1 MKKNSLLNIVK
12 VKKLLVLAVFLLLG
26 INSWAQEPDDKFL
39 EVTIDGPTAEFK
51 LTFTKTGEIEHNNA
65 TTGVLNIK
73 AEGGTAP
80 YKYFLY
86 KTGSLTPVRT
96 GTITSSGESAEE
108 SNLSYGTYYVDVY
121 DAKYSGTPPASTFDS
136 GNCNSKRSG
145 NEILENPPVLEVDA
159 SVNSIINCKGE
170 TGSIKVNVKG
180 GKEPSSGN
188 YTIELFKDGSATAL
202 QSTSLVYNAN
212 TFQELVFKDLYV
224 GDYKVKV
231 TDKYIDI
238 SESEF
243 LVEPSLAL
251 QLPEANISSTPVKC
265 FDGNDGTITVI
276 PVGGTPPYKVRLDGN
291 LLTSEFNTSKK
302 INNLSAKTYTIQIE
316 DKNGCKTTPIA
327 SKKITQ
333 PATGIKIQKDSD
345 GNPTSNGASNGFIN
359 ISVSGGTAPY
369 SYRWFKDGSTTEF
382 ATTKDVSNI
391 GAGTYSVIVTDTN
404 GCDNQ
409 TPFSVILTEPAELK
423 IDPEITNVLCFGDLT
438 GSIDANVSGGASS
451 TYTYKWY
458 KKNGASWVPIS
469 GTASIIDNL
478 PAGEYRVYV
487 TVVYNGNV
495 VEDGYSKSIIISQP
509 MAALSVTETIQD
521 VSCKGGNDGAITLT
535 IEGGTPGTQGYQYQW
550 SNGATTRDLSGL
562 SIGSY
567 TVTVTDAND
576 CTIEKTYVVTEPSEG
591 LSVSYVSHQEPLAF
605 RSEDGSINISTSGGT
620 LPYSYQWFNEAG
632 SVVGT
637 LQNISNIGDG
647 NYRVVVTDAKGCTDE
662 LYQTLTQPDK
672 LIGTINIPDDGI
684 LFCNGDADGKLE
696 VTVEGGISPYTYHW
710 YEVGSSGGKVF
721 ISGATNNTI
730 GSLPAGDYGV
740 EITDSNGIKSYSEGT
755 VVNPTKV
762 EISNVIVNHV
772 ACYGESTGNIDV
784 DVIGGTDTYIYK
796 WYKVGNSTVIGT
808 EKSILNLSAGEYKV
822 VITDTNNCPNPPIE
836 RIITINQPTAPLTI
850 VTDSQKNLTGFET
863 ANGEINIEEVSG
875 GTAPYAYELRVKG
888 NTTVISNL
896 SNSTGLNAATYVM
909 TILDA
914 NNCSVEKEF
923 TLIQPDKL
931 ELRLAV
937 TKPIACNGETGTIG
951 STVIG
956 GYVLSGEDYN
966 YQWYNS
972 SDLTKVIGTEAS
984 LTVLAGTYRLVVTD
998 SNGNTTYKE
1007 QELTENPPLAITFT
1021 KTEVTCY
1028 NGNDG
1033 SIDISVTGGTGVYT
1047 YEWSNGDKTED
1058 VNTLTDGVYT
1068 VTVKDENGCELK
1080 ETISITQPDVYRV
1093 LVTTFEEPSG
1103 AGLSDGSI
1111 SVQIEGG
1118 VAPFT
1123 YEWKDEATNSISN
1136 TTSINN
1142 VPTGKYYLTVVD
1154 AKGCELNEVYNL
1166 DEPDPLI
1173 VAIEQVETI
1182 KCNGDISAVL
1192 KAVATGGVG
1201 GNSYVWFNAVTGNSV
1216 GNSQVIYNLPTGRY
1230 FVKVTDLKG
1239 IEDTSEV
1246 FTVVQP
1252 EVLEVAGDVSNVTCS
1267 GNNDGVISL
1276 NVEGGTPPY
1285 SYSWSSGQTTAEI
1298 TDVAAGSY
1306 FVLVTDANDCQTTG
1320 SFTVEKASSLTIT
1333 ETVKDVICYNSCTG
1347 EINLSID
1354 GGIAPYSVAWNT
1366 GQTGS
1371 NVTGLCAETYIV
1383 TVTDQKGCQAT
1394 KEILVKNAEELI
1406 FDVVPSEVTLCYG
1419 ETIEYD
1425 VAMVGTSEYEWTST
1439 NGFMSN
1445 ESVVLLSEEGVYTLT
1460 ITTKDGCK
1468 VSKEIIIH
1476 KSNVEIDAQL
1486 ILTSQAFVGEDIV
1499 LINVSNPISEK
1510 VEWNIPSNVTIV
1522 QKTDEGLVL
1531 RFPAPGNY
1539 DISLISNEGN
1549 CKKVATKTVNVLKA
1563 RDLTDIGE
1571 TKNPFVKEFV
1581 VYSNPNKGK
1590 FTVDVELE
1598 KESEISL
1605 RLFSLGANS
1614 VVADKLL
1621 KGQKEYKVLY
1631 DMNVSAGVYVLLLE
1645 TPKVKR
1651 IQKVIVE

>member
-1 MKKNSLLNIVK
+1 MKKNSLLNIMN

-26 INSWAQEPDDKFL
+26 INAWAQDAEPKDKSISIKIEGPQDVLKVELKLEGEIMKNGGNGSLRIVPSGGWSDKDYTYEVYKDETLMDLSSTLGDGKITISEGQEILDKLSPGLYKVVLRDANYDSNSTRTCNEVISNEISLIEPNKL
-39 EVTIDGPTAEFK
+39 EVTPNVTQIRCNDGIGNISIDVSGGKTSNYNYTWYFK
-51 LTFTKTGEIEHNNA
+51 NTFGNWVEDQTLLGKDNDLDTGTYKVKIDVNYNGNIVETEETGLLIIGERPELISIEPSITNVSCFN
-65 TTGVLNIK
+65 K
-73 AEGGTAP
+73 ADGSIDLDVEGGTP
-80 YKYFLY
+80 GTGGYMYEWSNGEKTKQINNLKVGKYTVTVKDSNGCSATSEITISQPSEIKVTKINDGTTTKQDGVDGFVELKVTGGVPGY
-86 KTGSLTPVRT
+86 SYSFKGASETDDKTRKGTISTEGGTVKFEGLKKDTYIFSVEDMNDGCVVSKEVVINDPTPLSIVLDSTNVKCYGEKT
-96 GTITSSGESAEE
+96 GTISA
-108 SNLSYGTYYVDVY
+108 T
-121 DAKYSGTPPASTFDS
+121 
-136 GNCNSKRSG
+136 
-145 NEILENPPVLEVDA
+145 
-159 SVNSIINCKGE
+159 
-170 TGSIKVNVKG
+170 VKG
-180 GKEPSSGN
+180 GYSSF
-188 YTIELFKDGSATAL
+188 YE
-202 QSTSLVYNAN
+202 
-212 TFQELVFKDLYV
+212 
-224 GDYKVKV
+224 
-231 TDKYIDI
+231 
-238 SESEF
+238 
-243 LVEPSLAL
+243 
-251 QLPEANISSTPVKC
+251 
-265 FDGNDGTITVI
+265 
-276 PVGGTPPYKVRLDGN
+276 
-291 LLTSEFNTSKK
+291 
-302 INNLSAKTYTIQIE
+302 
-316 DKNGCKTTPIA
+316 
-327 SKKITQ
+327 
-333 PATGIKIQKDSD
+333 
-345 GNPTSNGASNGFIN
+345 
-359 ISVSGGTAPY
+359 
-369 SYRWFKDGSTTEF
+369 
-382 ATTKDVSNI
+382 
-391 GAGTYSVIVTDTN
+391 
-404 GCDNQ
+404 
-409 TPFSVILTEPAELK
+409 
-423 IDPEITNVLCFGDLT
+423 
-438 GSIDANVSGGASS
+438 
-451 TYTYKWY
+451 YKWE
-458 KKNGASWVPIS
+458 KKEGTSWGPIS
-469 GTASIIDNL
+469 GTAPIIDNL
-478 PAGEYRVYV
+478 PVGEYRVYV

-495 VEDGYSKSIIISQP
+495 VEDGYSESKIISQP
-509 MAALSVTETIQD
+509 AAPLSIGETIKN
-521 VSCKGGNDGAITLT
+521 VACKGGNDGAITLT
-535 IEGGTPGTQGYQYQW
+535 VDGGTSPYTYAW

-567 TVTVTDAND
+567 MVTVTDAND
-576 CTIEKTYVVTEPSEG
+576 CTLEKTYNVTEPSES
-591 LSVSYVSHQEPLAF
+591 LNVSYVSHEDPLAF
-605 RSEDGSINISTSGGT
+605 GSKDGSINISTSGGT
-620 LPYSYQWFNEAG
+620 LPYSYQWFNEADNE
-632 SVVGT
+632 VGT
-637 LQNISNIGDG
+637 LQNISKIGDG
-647 NYRVVVTDAKGCTDE
+647 TYRVLVTDANGCTNEEDMF
-662 LYQTLTQPDK
+662 YYTLIQPDK
-672 LIGTINIPDDGI
+672 LIGTINIPDDGE
-684 LFCNGDADGKLE
+684 LYCNGDTDGKLE
-696 VTVEGGISPYTYHW
+696 VTVKGGVAPYTYHW
-710 YEVGSSGGKVF
+710 YEIDSGGGKVF
-721 ISGATNNTI
+721 ISGATNTTI
-730 GSLPAGDYGV
+730 GGLSAGNYGV
-740 EITDSNGIKSYSEGT
+740 EITDSNGVKSYSEGT
-755 VVNPTKV
+755 VINPTKV
-762 EISNVIVNHV
+762 KISNVIVNHV

-784 DVIGGTDTYIYK
+784 DVTGGTDIYIYK

-836 RIITINQPTAPLTI
+836 RTITINQPAAPLTI

-875 GTAPYAYELRVKG
+875 GTAPYTYELRVKED
-888 NTTVISNL
+888 TTVISSL
-896 SNSTGLNAATYVM
+896 SNPTGLDAATYVM

-931 ELRLAV
+931 EIKLAV

-956 GYVLSGEDYN
+956 GYVLSGEDYS
-966 YQWYNS
+966 YQWYNG
-972 SDLTKVIGTEAS
+972 SDLTKVIGTEAT
-984 LTVLAGTYRLVVTD
+984 LTALVGTYRLVVTD

-1033 SIDISVTGGTGVYT
+1033 SIDISVTGGTGVYI
-1047 YEWSNGDKTED
+1047 YEWSNGEKIED
-1058 VNTLTDGVYT
+1058 VTALPEGVYT
-1068 VTVKDENGCELK
+1068 VSVKDENGCELQ
-1080 ETISITQPDVYRV
+1080 EVITITQPSIYRV

-1111 SVQIEGG
+1111 SVDIEGG
-1118 VAPFT
+1118 VAPYT
-1123 YEWKDEATNSISN
+1123 YEWKGEATNSISN

-1166 DEPDPLI
+1166 DEPDPL
-1173 VAIEQVETI
+1173 VVVIEQVETI

-1192 KAVATGGVG
+1192 NAVATGGVG
-1201 GNSYVWFNAVTGNSV
+1201 GNSYTWYDAVTGNSI
-1216 GNSQVIYNLPTGRY
+1216 GDSQVIYNLPIGRY
-1230 FVKVTDLKG
+1230 FVKVTDLKE
-1239 IEDTSEV
+1239 IEDTSEI

-1252 EVLEVAGDVSNVTCS
+1252 EVLGVTGDVLNVTCS

-1285 SYSWSSGQTTAEI
+1285 SYSWSSGETTAEI
-1298 TDVAAGSY
+1298 TAAAGSY
-1306 FVLVTDANDCQTTG
+1306 FVLVTDANGCQTTG
-1320 SFTVEKASSLTIT
+1320 SFIVEKASSLTIT

-1354 GGIAPYSVAWNT
+1354 GGIAPYTVQWNT
-1366 GQTGS
+1366 GQTG
-1371 NVTGLCAETYIV
+1371 NIIKGLCAGIYTA
-1383 TVTDQKGCQAT
+1383 TVTDQKGCLVT
-1394 KEILVKNAEELI
+1394 KEISVKSAEELI

-1425 VAMVGTSEYEWTST
+1425 VTMVGVSEYAWTST
-1439 NGFMSN
+1439 NGFTSN

-1460 ITTKDGCK
+1460 VTTVDGCK

-1621 KGQKEYKVLY
+1621 KGQKEYEVLY
-1631 DMNVSAGVYVLLLE
+1631 DMNVSAGIYVLLLE
-1645 TPKVKR
+1645 TPKAKR

>member
-12 VKKLLVLAVFLLLG
+12 LKKLLVLAVFLLLG
-26 INSWAQEPDDKFL
+26 GYVWSQEPNDKAL
-39 EVTIDGPTAEFK
+39 SVAIDGPEADLK
-51 LTFTKTGEIEHNNA
+51 LTLDVVQEIKEHNTSTGEIQIIPSGGWSNKNYTYLVYKNGTLIDLTSKSADGIITISEGQELVDKLSF
-65 TTGVLNIK
+65 GV
-73 AEGGTAP
+73 
-80 YKYFLY
+80 YKVELRDDKY
-86 KTGSLTPVRT
+86 K
-96 GTITSSGESAEE
+96 
-108 SNLSYGTYYVDVY
+108 
-121 DAKYSGTPPASTFDS
+121 DS
-136 GNCNSKRSG
+136 GNECNRVIKTVT
-145 NEILENPPVLEVDA
+145 LTNPKALT
-159 SVNSIINCKGE
+159 INTSANHIKCNGE
-170 TGSIKVNVKG
+170 EGMVSAFIKG
-180 GKEPSSGN
+180 GVSPTNGM
-188 YTIELFKDGSATAL
+188 YTVELFKKGSNTVLASKKVTYS
-202 QSTSLVYNAN
+202 STTNQTV
-212 TFQELVFKDLYV
+212 TFSGLRISTPSQKYI
-224 GDYKVKV
+224 VKV
-231 TDKYIDI
+231 SDAYISKK
-238 SESEF
+238 SEVTLNQPET
-243 LVEPSLAL
+243 L
-251 QLPEANISSTPVKC
+251 QLPSANISSTPVKC
-265 FDGNDGTITVI
+265 FGKNEGTISVI

-291 LLTSEFNTSKK
+291 LLTSGFNTSKT

-316 DKNGCKTTPIA
+316 DKNGCKTPVTIQ
-327 SKKITQ
+327 KVIQ
-333 PATGIKIQKDSD
+333 PATGINIQKESD
-345 GNPTSNGASNGFIN
+345 GNPTSYGASNGFIN
-359 ISVSGGTAPY
+359 ILVSGGTLPY
-369 SYRWFKDGSTTEF
+369 TSYEWYNEGGVKVGTSQNI
-382 ATTKDVSNI
+382 SNLR
-391 GAGTYSVIVTDTN
+391 AGTYNVIVTDTN
-404 GCDNQ
+404 GCTNDLDI
-409 TPFSVILTEPAELK
+409 TLTEPDQLK
-423 IDPEITNVLCFGDLT
+423 IDPIITDVKCFGDAT
-438 GSIDANVSGGASS
+438 GSVDANVSGGASS
-451 TYTYKWY
+451 TYTYKWE
-458 KKNGASWVPIS
+458 KKAGTSWVPIS

-478 PAGEYRVYV
+478 PAGEYRVNV
-487 TVVYNGNV
+487 SVIYNSSP
-495 VEDGYSKSIIISQP
+495 VETKDSESIIISQP
-509 MAALSVTETIQD
+509 AAPLSVGKTIKN
-521 VSCKGGNDGAITLT
+521 VSCKGGNDGAIVLAVN
-535 IEGGTPGTQGYQYQW
+535 GGTSPYTYGW

-567 TVTVTDAND
+567 MVTVTDAND
-576 CTIEKTYVVTEPSEG
+576 CTLEKTYNVTEPSES

-605 RSEDGSINISTSGGT
+605 GSEDGSINISTSGGT
-620 LPYSYQWFNEAG
+620 LPYSYQWFNEADNK
-632 SVVGT
+632 VGAS
-637 LQNISNIGDG
+637 QNISNLGDG
-647 NYRVVVTDAKGCTDE
+647 TYRVLVTDANGCTDE
-662 LYQTLTQPDK
+662 LYQILTQPGE
-672 LIGTINIPDDGI
+672 LIGTITIPSDGE
-684 LFCNGDADGKLE
+684 LYCNGDTDGKLE
-696 VTVEGGISPYTYHW
+696 VAVKGGISPYTYHW
-710 YEVGSSGGKVF
+710 YEVDSSGEKVF

-740 EITDSNGIKSYSEGT
+740 EITDSNNIKSYSEGI
-755 VVNPTKV
+755 VVDPAKV
-762 EISNVIVNHV
+762 EINKVTVNHV
-772 ACYGESTGNIDV
+772 SCYGESTGSIDV

-836 RIITINQPTAPLTI
+836 RTITINQPAAPLTI

-875 GTAPYAYELRVKG
+875 GTAPYTYELRVKG

-896 SNSTGLNAATYVM
+896 SNPTGLDAATYVM

-931 ELRLAV
+931 ELNLAV

-966 YQWYNS
+966 YQWYSS
-972 SDLTKVIGTEAS
+972 SDLTKVIATETS
-984 LTVLAGTYRLVVTD
+984 LTALVGTYRLVVTD

-1047 YEWSNGDKTED
+1047 YEWSNGETIED
-1058 VNTLTDGVYT
+1058 VTTLSAGVYT
-1068 VTVKDENGCELK
+1068 VTVKDGNGCELQ
-1080 ETISITQPDVYRV
+1080 EVITIRQPSIYRV

-1111 SVQIEGG
+1111 SVDIEGG

-1123 YEWKDEATNSISN
+1123 YEWKDEATNSVSN

-1142 VPTGKYYLTVVD
+1142 IPTGKYYLTVVD

-1201 GNSYVWFNAVTGNSV
+1201 GNSYVWFNAVTGNSI
-1216 GNSQVIYNLPTGRY
+1216 GNSQVIYNLPTGKY

-1239 IEDTSEV
+1239 IEDTSEI

-1252 EVLEVAGDVSNVTCS
+1252 DVLEVTGDVSNVACS
-1267 GNNDGVISL
+1267 GNDDGVISL

-1285 SYSWSSGQTTAEI
+1285 SYSWSSGETTAEI
-1298 TDVAAGSY
+1298 TVVAGSY
-1306 FVLVTDANDCQTTG
+1306 FVLVTDANGCQTTG
-1320 SFTVEKASSLTIT
+1320 SFTVDKASSLTIT
-1333 ETVKDVICYNSCTG
+1333 ETVKDVVCYDSCTG
-1347 EINLSID
+1347 EIDLSIE
-1354 GGIAPYSVAWNT
+1354 GGMAPYNVTWNT

-1371 NVTGLCAETYIV
+1371 NVTGLCAGTYIV
-1383 TVTDQKGCQAT
+1383 TVTDQKGCQT
-1394 KEILVKNAEELI
+1394 KKEVSVKNAEEVM

-1425 VAMVGTSEYEWTST
+1425 VTMIGVSEYMWTST
-1439 NGFMSN
+1439 NGFTSN
-1445 ESVVLLSEEGVYTLT
+1445 ESVVLLSEEGTYTLT
-1460 ITTKDGCK
+1460 ITTNDGCK
-1468 VSKEIIIH
+1468 VSKEIAIH
-1476 KSNVEIDAQL
+1476 KSNTLIDAQL
-1486 ILTSQAFVGEDIV
+1486 IMTSQAFVGEDII

-1510 VEWNIPSNVTIV
+1510 VEWSIPSNVTIV

-1571 TKNPFVKEFV
+1571 TINPFVKEFT

-1590 FTVDVELE
+1590 FTVDIELE

-1621 KGQKEYKVLY
+1621 KGQKEYEVLY

-1645 TPKVKR
+1645 TPKAKR

>member
-1 MKKNSLLNIVK
+1 MKKNSLLNVTKLEKK
-12 VKKLLVLAVFLLLG
+12 VLLVLFLLLG
-26 INSWAQEPDDKFL
+26 INLWAQEEPEDK
-39 EVTIDGPTAEFK
+39 VIPITIEGPEAGLN
-51 LTFTKTGEIEHNNA
+51 LTLKIVQEIKEHNTSTGEIQIIPSGGWSNKNYTYLVYKNGTLIDLTSKSADGIITISEGQELVDKLSFGVYKVELRDDKYKD
-65 TTGVLNIK
+65 TGNDCNRVIK
-73 AEGGTAP
+73 TVTLRNPKALTINTSANHIKCNGEEGM
-80 YKYFLY
+80 
-86 KTGSLTPVRT
+86 V
-96 GTITSSGESAEE
+96 SA
-108 SNLSYGTYYVDVY
+108 
-121 DAKYSGTPPASTFDS
+121 F
-136 GNCNSKRSG
+136 
-145 NEILENPPVLEVDA
+145 I
-159 SVNSIINCKGE
+159 
-170 TGSIKVNVKG
+170 KG
-180 GKEPSSGN
+180 GVSPTNGM
-188 YTIELFKDGSATAL
+188 YTVELFKKGSNTVLASKKITYS
-202 QSTSLVYNAN
+202 STTNQTV
-212 TFQELVFKDLYV
+212 TFSGLRISTLSQKYI
-224 GDYKVKV
+224 VKV
-231 TDKYIDI
+231 SDAYISKK
-238 SESEF
+238 SEVTLNQPET
-243 LVEPSLAL
+243 L
-251 QLPEANISSTPVKC
+251 QLPSANISSTPVKC
-265 FDGNDGTITVI
+265 FGKNEGTISVI

-291 LLTSEFNTSKK
+291 LLTSEFNVTKT
-302 INNLSAKTYTIQIE
+302 ITNLSAKTYTIQIE
-316 DKNGCKTTPIA
+316 DKNGCKTPVTTQKVI
-327 SKKITQ
+327 Q
-333 PATGIKIQKDSD
+333 PATGINIQKESD
-345 GNPTSNGASNGFIN
+345 GNPTSYGASNGFIN
-359 ISVSGGTAPY
+359 VLVSGGTLPY
-369 SYRWFKDGSTTEF
+369 TSYEWYNEGGVKVGTSQ
-382 ATTKDVSNI
+382 NI
-391 GAGTYSVIVTDTN
+391 SKLRAGTYNVIVTDSN
-404 GCDNQ
+404 GCSNDLDI
-409 TPFSVILTEPAELK
+409 TLTEPDQLK
-423 IDPEITNVLCFGDLT
+423 IDPIITHVKCFGDTT
-438 GSIDANVSGGASS
+438 GSVDANVSGGASS
-451 TYTYKWY
+451 TYTYEWE
-458 KKNGASWVPIS
+458 KKAGTSWGSIS
-469 GTASIIDNL
+469 GAASIIDNL

-521 VSCKGGNDGAITLT
+521 VSCKGGNDGVITLAV
-535 IEGGTPGTQGYQYQW
+535 EGGTSPYRYQW
-550 SNGATTRDLSGL
+550 SNGETTRDLSGL

-567 TVTVTDAND
+567 TVTITDAND
-576 CTIEKTYVVTEPSEG
+576 CTLEKTYAVTEPSES

-637 LQNISNIGDG
+637 SQNISNIGDG
-647 NYRVVVTDAKGCTDE
+647 TYRVLVKDAKGCTDE

-672 LIGTINIPDDGI
+672 IVGTIFIPDDGE
-684 LFCNGDADGKLE
+684 LYCNGDTDGKLE
-696 VTVEGGISPYTYHW
+696 VAATGGVSPYTYHW
-710 YEVGSSGGKVF
+710 YEVGSSGEKVF

-762 EISNVIVNHV
+762 EISNVTVNHV
-772 ACYGESTGNIDV
+772 ACYGDSTGSIDV

-808 EKSILNLSAGEYKV
+808 EKNILNLSTGEYKV

-836 RIITINQPTAPLTI
+836 RTITINQPAAPLTI

-875 GTAPYAYELRVKG
+875 GTAPYIYELRVKG

-896 SNSTGLNAATYVM
+896 SNPTGLDAAIYVM

-931 ELRLAV
+931 ELNLAV

-972 SDLTKVIGTEAS
+972 SDLTKVIATEAS
-984 LTVLAGTYRLVVTD
+984 LTALVGTYRLVVTD

-1033 SIDISVTGGTGVYT
+1033 SIDISVTGGTGVYN
-1047 YEWSNGDKTED
+1047 YEWSNGEIIED
-1058 VNTLTDGVYT
+1058 VTTLSAGVYT
-1068 VTVKDENGCELK
+1068 VTVKDENGCELQ
-1080 ETISITQPDVYRV
+1080 EVITITQPSVYRV
-1093 LVTTFEEPSG
+1093 LVTTFEEPRG

-1111 SVQIEGG
+1111 SVDIEGG
-1118 VAPFT
+1118 VEPFT
-1123 YEWKDEATNSISN
+1123 YEWKDQATNSISN

-1252 EVLEVAGDVSNVTCS
+1252 EVLEVAGDVSNVTCF

-1276 NVEGGTPPY
+1276 NVEGGTSPY

-1347 EINLSID
+1347 EIDLNIE
-1354 GGIAPYSVAWNT
+1354 GGIAPYSVTWNT
-1366 GQTGS
+1366 GQKGS
-1371 NVTGLCAETYIV
+1371 NVTGLCAGTYIV

-1394 KEILVKNAEELI
+1394 KEILVKNAEELML
-1406 FDVVPSEVTLCYG
+1406 DVVPSEVTLCYG

-1425 VAMVGTSEYEWTST
+1425 VTMVGTSKYEWTST
-1439 NGFMSN
+1439 NGFTSN
-1445 ESVVLLSEEGVYTLT
+1445 ESVVLLSEEGIYTLT

-1563 RDLTDIGE
+1563 RDLTDIEE

-1621 KGQKEYKVLY
+1621 KGQKKYEVLY

-1645 TPKVKR
+1645 TPKAKR